1 MRTLR
6 WLRGLVRRRPAE
18 LVVAG
23 VSIAVTVAFVA
34 SLGAFVTQSHAALTE
49 RAAASV
55 PVDWQVQVTPQ
66 GDVTGVLKELR
77 RLPDLRAVEQV
88 SFAHVRALSSTGANG
103 TRVTGAA
110 YVVVEN
116 ALRHTPDDGT
126 IRVDVARSSATD
138 GSSSTCATPGS
149 RSPANSLPTCST
161 PGSAVATP
169 AWRAGSVSGW
179 LARRHVTPAG
189 TSSSSTVMP
198 VRRDSGSP

>member
-1 MRTLR
+1 M
-6 WLRGLVRRRPAE
+6 RRRPAE

-49 RAAASV
+49 RAAAWV

-88 SFAHVRALSSTGANG
+88 SFAHVRALSSRGANG

-110 YVVVEN
+110 YAVVEN

-126 IRVDVARSSATD
+126 IRVDVRPEPGD
-138 GSSSTCATPGS
+138 GRLVVDVCNTGKPIPRELAPH
-149 RSPANSLPTCST
+149 
-161 PGSAVATP
+161 VFD
-169 AWRAGSVSGW
+169 AWVSGRDASVAGGLGLW
-179 LARRHVTPAG
+179 LARETARDAGGDVVLLDSDAG
-189 TSSSSTVMP
+189 TTRFRISL
-198 VRRDSGSP
+198 DAG